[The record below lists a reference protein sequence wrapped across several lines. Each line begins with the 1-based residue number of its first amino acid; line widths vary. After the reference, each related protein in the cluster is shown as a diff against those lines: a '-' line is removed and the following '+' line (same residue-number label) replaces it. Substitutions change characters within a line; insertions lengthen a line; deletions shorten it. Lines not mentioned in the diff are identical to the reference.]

1 MNTYEMTRALPLLQ
15 TRPWDSYRRL
25 SSYSILSL
33 LPYLDT
39 LGTGTYIH
47 IPCLYQATYLNVY
60 KLQLSQVPSEVD
72 CRAWFNGVVA
82 SNVGWVILYQLLVVY
97 VLQVKIPLKS

>member
-1 MNTYEMTRALPLLQ
+1 MLL
-15 TRPWDSYRRL
+15 
-25 SSYSILSL
+25 
-33 LPYLDT
+33 
-39 LGTGTYIH
+39 
-47 IPCLYQATYLNVY
+47 TYLNVY
-60 KLQLSQVPSEVD
+60 NTKLSQVPSEVD